1 MSGVEQSLISG
12 FLVFCR
18 LAAFFM
24 TLPGFSSQRLL
35 ARGRLALAIGASL
48 LLAPVVAAGAAPP
61 PADIPGQAAAILRET
76 AIGAALGLLVRLWF
90 VAFEMMAATMSTAIG
105 LSAAFAPPVEG
116 DGMAPPLA
124 GAMLLAATM
133 AFFASGLDA
142 QAIRALAGSYQAF
155 PQGRAFPAEMSLGMM
170 LDALRQASL
179 VGLQIA
185 APVLALSIA
194 LNVAAGLVSRFMP
207 QAPVYF
213 LITPLLIGAGF
224 LVLFMAERPMFGLF
238 LDGLARRIETL

>member
-1 MSGVEQSLISG
+1 VSGVEQSLFAG

-18 LAAFFM
+18 LAACFM
-24 TLPGFSSQRLL
+24 TLPGFSSQRLPT
-35 ARGRLALAIGASL
+35 RGRLMLAIGASL
-48 LLAPVVAAGAAPP
+48 LIAPVVATGAAPP
-61 PADIPGQAAAILRET
+61 PADVPGQAAAILRES
-76 AIGAALGLLVRLWF
+76 AIGAALGLLVRFYFL
-90 VAFEMMAATMSTAIG
+90 AFEMMVATMSTAIG

-116 DGMAPPLA
+116 EGMAPPLA
-124 GAMLLAATM
+124 GVMTLAATM

-155 PQGRAFPAEMSLGMM
+155 PQGRAFPVGMSLGLM
-170 LDALRQASL
+170 LDTLQQASL

-185 APVLALSIA
+185 APILALAIA
-194 LNVAAGLVSRFMP
+194 VNVAAGLLSRFMP

-224 LVLFMAERPMFGLF
+224 LVLFMTERPMYGLF
-238 LDGLARRIETL
+238 LDALAKRIATL